1 MEQCLL
7 EKHDLAKEMLRIVNA
22 LLQAKRLLLKSATAV
37 DATLISAPSSTKMS
51 APAKARDGM
60 NWGSGNSQ
68 SRRYCV
74 KG

>member
-7 EKHDLAKEMLRIVNA
+7 KKHDLAKEMLRIVNA
-22 LLQAKRLLLKSATAV
+22 LLQTKGLLLKSATAV
-37 DATLISAPSSTKMS
+37 DATLISAPSSTKTS
-51 APAKARDGM
+51 APAKARDCM

-68 SRRYCV
+68 SRQDCV